1 MILRG
6 HGVSPGFFEGRAH
19 VLDAGAWI
27 HAAAAVTPR
36 RGPDG
41 ERERLRAAQARAC
54 AQLERVQNQLSH
66 QGRKEDAEIFAAHA
80 AMMRDP
86 ALLRRVEK
94 GIIDDGLSAEAAV
107 ADATTLLHAEFE
119 ASPLAMVR
127 DKAADV
133 LDIGHRLLRCLDP
146 QVEARAVHGE
156 PRVLVAETLT
166 PSELVRFAHRGPC
179 AALVETCGP
188 KSHVA
193 ILARSLGIPLL
204 TGVPSPLEQVAEDAL
219 LVLDAEEGIVLVEP
233 RGDELEAAGR
243 IRDAIARAAREPPTP
258 RQPVTRDGIAIQLAL
273 NISDPLEGE
282 FVAQLGASGVGLFR
296 TEFLYMDRQAW
307 PSEEESFAAYSQVAA
322 TIGEGE
328 LHIRLADFGADKC
341 PDYADFPIGRNPSL
355 GVRGVRLLLQRND
368 ILAPQV
374 RAIARLGERRPVV
387 LLVPMLDSPDTLE
400 RLTSRLKEICG
411 SWRSGLP
418 FQLGAMV
425 EVPAAA
431 LAISEILEEVDL
443 VSIGL
448 NDLTQ
453 YLMAAD
459 REDESVERYHDPLQ
473 PAVLRLVW
481 QVVSA
486 ADAAGKPVNVCGEL
500 AGDSALATALLALGL
515 RRFSVSRPDYSR
527 AVALMERLS
536 MSALEEHRH
545 ELLRAR
551 TGGEV
556 RRILKLLQ
564 PALSGQEANP

>member
-6 HGVSPGFFEGRAH
+6 QGISPGFFEGRAH
-19 VLDAGAWI
+19 VLDAEAWI
-27 HAAAAVTPR
+27 HVAAAVVPQ
-36 RGPDG
+36 RGPEG

-54 AQLERVQNQLSH
+54 AQLERVQSQLSH

-86 ALLRRVEK
+86 ALLKRVEK
-94 GIIDDGLSAEAAV
+94 GIIEDGLSAEAAV
-107 ADATTLLHAEFE
+107 ASATTLLHAEFE

-179 AALVETCGP
+179 AALTEACGP

-193 ILARSLGIPLL
+193 ILARSLGVPLL
-204 TGVPSPLEQVAEDAL
+204 TGVPSPLQRVAEDS
-219 LVLDAEEGIVLVEP
+219 LVLVDAEQGLALVDP

-243 IRDAIARAAREPPTP
+243 IRDALARAAREPPIP
-258 RQPVTRDGIAIQLAL
+258 RQPLTRDGVGIRLAL
-273 NISDPLEGE
+273 NISDPGEGE
-282 FVAQLGASGVGLFR
+282 LVPQLGACGVGLFR
-296 TEFLYMDRQAW
+296 TEFLYMDRRTW
-307 PSEEESFAAYSQVAA
+307 PSEEESLAAYSRLAEA
-322 TIGEGE
+322 IGDGE
-328 LHIRLADFGADKC
+328 LHIRLADFGADKR

-355 GVRGVRLLLQRND
+355 GVRGVRLLLQRDD

-374 RAIARLGERRPVV
+374 RAIARLAERRPVA
-387 LLVPMLDSPDTLE
+387 LIVPMLDSSDTLG
-400 RLTSRLKEICG
+400 RLVSRLEELCSKERDG
-411 SWRSGLP
+411 FP

-431 LAISEILEEVDL
+431 LAITEILEQVDL

-459 REDESVERYHDPLQ
+459 REDESVQGYHDPLQ
-473 PAVLRLVW
+473 PAVLRLVR

-486 ADAAGKPVNVCGEL
+486 ADAAGKPVHVCGEL
-500 AGDSALATALLALGL
+500 AGDPALATALLALGL
-515 RRFSVSRPDYSR
+515 RRLSVSRPDYSR
-527 AVALMERLS
+527 VVALTERLS
-536 MSALEEHRH
+536 ISELEKRRD

-556 RRILKLLQ
+556 RRILAVLE
-564 PALSGQEANP
+564 PALAEQEANP